1 VATPVRNRST
11 TAASVPDAGEPATA
25 SAGAAAAPTA
35 AIGADT
41 AINEI
46 DIARAT
52 ATSRRSILRVDPG
65 LMYAFPIGAGV
76 AVTAGVSRP
85 NHSIGVLYSR
95 AETRAMKRGIL
106 DTIGSPLVQVESP
119 PGSVIA
125 AKIESKNP
133 GGSAKDRPAL
143 AMVEA
148 AEEAGA
154 LGAGDRIVEPT
165 SGNTGI
171 GLSVVAAAKDYDITV
186 VMPASKS
193 PERRRLMSAYGADL
207 ELVEGTISDAKER
220 ADELEAEAGMVQLR
234 QFENPANPESHYRT
248 TGAEILR
255 QVGDRRIDALV
266 AGIGTGG
273 TITGT
278 ARRLTEAF
286 PETEV
291 VGVEPDTNAVLSG
304 GEAGDDEFQGMG
316 PGFVSP
322 NLDRELL
329 TDVETV
335 GIEAAEAECRRLARE
350 EGILVGQS
358 SGGSLVAAKRVA
370 RRLAEERG
378 VDPGR
383 CPGPDNEV
391 GILDDVPREPDP
403 IPEDCPLVVTVFWD
417 SGERY
422 MSTGMFE

>member
-1 VATPVRNRST
+1 
-11 TAASVPDAGEPATA
+11 
-25 SAGAAAAPTA
+25 
-35 AIGADT
+35 
-41 AINEI
+41 
-46 DIARAT
+46 
-52 ATSRRSILRVDPG
+52 
-65 LMYAFPIGAGV
+65 
-76 AVTAGVSRP
+76 
-85 NHSIGVLYSR
+85 
-95 AETRAMKRGIL
+95 MKRGIL
-106 DTIGSPLVQVESP
+106 GTIGSPLVQVSSP
-119 PGSVIA
+119 PGSLIA

-148 AEEAGA
+148 AEKAGELA
-154 LGAGDRIVEPT
+154 PGDRLVEPT

-171 GLSVVAAAKDYDITV
+171 GLSVVAAAKGYDITV

-193 PERRRLMSAYGADL
+193 PERRQLMSAYGADL

-220 ADELEAEAGMVQLR
+220 ADELEAEEGMVQLG

-248 TGAEILR
+248 TGEEIIEQLE
-255 QVGDRRIDALV
+255 GRRVDALV

-273 TITGT
+273 TISGIG
-278 ARRLTEAF
+278 RRLREAF
-286 PETEV
+286 PEMTV

-304 GEAGDDEFQGMG
+304 EAPGDDDFQGMG

-329 TDVETV
+329 DDVETV

-370 RRLAEERG
+370 RRLADG
-378 VDPGR
+378 NTD
-383 CPGPDNEV
+383 CPGPDNDV
-391 GILDDVPREPDP
+391 GMLDDDPATPEAIPDS
-403 IPEDCPLVVTVFWD
+403 CPVVVTVFWD

>member
-1 VATPVRNRST
+1 
-11 TAASVPDAGEPATA
+11 
-25 SAGAAAAPTA
+25 
-35 AIGADT
+35 
-41 AINEI
+41 
-46 DIARAT
+46 
-52 ATSRRSILRVDPG
+52 
-65 LMYAFPIGAGV
+65 
-76 AVTAGVSRP
+76 
-85 NHSIGVLYSR
+85 
-95 AETRAMKRGIL
+95 MKRGIL
-106 DTIGSPLVQVESP
+106 DTIGSPLVQVTSP

-148 AEEAGA
+148 AEDAGT
-154 LGAGDRIVEPT
+154 LSPGDRIVEPT

-171 GLSVVAAAKDYDITV
+171 GLSVVAAAKGYDLTV

-193 PERRRLMSAYGADL
+193 PERRRLMAAYGADL
-207 ELVEGTISDAKER
+207 ELIEGNISDAKDR
-220 ADELEAEAGMVQLR
+220 ADELEDEEGMVQLR

-248 TGAEILR
+248 TGKEIIE
-255 QVGDRRIDALV
+255 QVDGRSVDALV

-273 TITGT
+273 TISGT
-278 ARRLTEAF
+278 ARRLKEAF
-286 PETEV
+286 PEVRV

-304 GEAGDDEFQGMG
+304 DAPGDDDFQGMG
-316 PGFVSP
+316 PGFISP

-329 TDVETV
+329 DEVQTV
-335 GIEAAEAECRRLARE
+335 DIESAEAECRRLARE

-370 RRLAEERG
+370 QRLADDRNL
-378 VDPGR
+378 DAKQ
-383 CPGPDNEV
+383 CPDPDNDV
-391 GILDDVPREPDP
+391 GILEDTPRDP
-403 IPEDCPLVVTVFWD
+403 QPIAEECPLVVTIFWD